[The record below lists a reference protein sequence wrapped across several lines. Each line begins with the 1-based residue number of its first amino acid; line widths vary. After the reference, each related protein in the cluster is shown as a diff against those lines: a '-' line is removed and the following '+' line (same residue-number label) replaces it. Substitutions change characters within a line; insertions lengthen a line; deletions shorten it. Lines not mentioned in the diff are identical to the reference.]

1 MAVSQFLIDSI
12 LHEKFGLN
20 EFRPKQREVIDLV
33 MAGKHTLALLPTGYG
48 KSLCYQVPSQI
59 LPGTTIVVSPL
70 ISLMQDQISGLA
82 RRGITNATLLNSS
95 VSPEDLDIR
104 FG

>member
-1 MAVSQFLIDSI
+1 MAVSEFLLDSV
-12 LHEKFGLN
+12 LHEKFGLK
-20 EFRPKQREVIDLV
+20 EFRPKQREVIDHV
-33 MAGKHTLALLPTGYG
+33 MNGKHALALLPTGYG

-70 ISLMQDQISGLA
+70 IALMQDQLNGLA

-95 VSPEDLDIR
+95 VSPDELDIR
-104 FG
+104 